1 MRVQSVDERVQYLE
15 QIRKEVTAA
24 LLIAAREMR
33 NSGPPSLTHTF
44 RQNDQ
49 VLLEATNLQTT
60 HLKAKLAPHRY
71 GPFKVLWASPTNCK
85 LELPPHMKI
94 HPVFHNSLLKP
105 YHETK
110 EHGPNYKKL
119 APEII
124 NDEEGHYKIEEILM
138 ARPTRNRK
146 STQYLI
152 KWKGYPASE
161 NLWLPEKELTNA
173 RELLNQFKRKHSSR
187 QGRNMLT
194 LQVQQRPKEGIL
206 SRTQF
211 ATSSITN
218 SKSKVPQVNPMIR
231 PARDPE
237 KQGARAKP
245 LGDLVSRDQISNKLP
260 DISCVLSRD
269 KSRDSTC
276 FGWARSPL
284 INQWQT
290 MGTAHNQ

>member
-1 MRVQSVDERVQYLE
+1 
-15 QIRKEVTAA
+15 
-24 LLIAAREMR
+24 MR

-60 HLKAKLAPHRY
+60 HPKAKLAPRRY
-71 GPFKVLWASPTNCK
+71 GPFKVLWTSPTNCK
-85 LELPPHMKI
+85 LELPSHMKI

-110 EHGPNYKKL
+110 EHGPNYERPT
-119 APEII
+119 PEIV
-124 NDEEGHYKIEEILM
+124 NDEEGHYEIEAILM

-173 RELLNQFKRKHSSR
+173 KELLDLFKQKHTLNQRI
-187 QGRNMLT
+187 NMLA
-194 LQVQQRPKEGIL
+194 LQAQQRPKEGIL
-206 SRTQF
+206 SWTQST
-211 ATSSITN
+211 TSSTTS
-218 SKSKVPQVNPMIR
+218 SKSKVPQVNPVIR

-245 LGDLVSRDQISNKLP
+245 SGDLISRDQTRNKSP
-260 DISCVLSRD
+260 DPSHVSTRD
-269 KSRDSTC
+269 KSRDSTR
-276 FGWARSPL
+276 FGRARSPL
-284 INQWQT
+284 INKWQT
-290 MGTAHNQ
+290 AGTVCNQ

>member
-1 MRVQSVDERVQYLE
+1 
-15 QIRKEVTAA
+15 
-24 LLIAAREMR
+24 MR

-60 HLKAKLAPHRY
+60 HPKAKLAPRRY

-110 EHGPNYKKL
+110 EHGPNYEKP

-124 NDEEGHYKIEEILM
+124 NDEEGHYEIEEILM

-161 NLWLPEKELTNA
+161 NSWLPEKELTNA
-173 RELLNQFKRKHSSR
+173 RELLDQFKRKHSSR
-187 QGRNMLT
+187 QGRNMLA
-194 LQVQQRPKEGIL
+194 LQAQQRPKEGIL
-206 SRTQF
+206 SRTAF
-211 ATSSITN
+211 ATSSITS
-218 SKSKVPQVNPMIR
+218 SKSKVPQVNPVTR
-231 PARDPE
+231 PACDPE
-237 KQGARAKP
+237 KQGARVKP
-245 LGDLVSRDQISNKLP
+245 SGDLVSRDQISNKLP
-260 DISCVLSRD
+260 DISRVLSRD
-269 KSRDSTC
+269 KSRDSTR

-284 INQWQT
+284 INKWQT
-290 MGTAHNQ
+290 VGTVRNQQRHVTPVIG